1 MSNTVGRI
9 SGQMLEA
16 NLLREGEDLAFDY
29 DLLYFNVGTGRIG
42 VNNDTP
48 FRTLLINQDVK
59 TTSLIVDTSFEL
71 EDLLLSGNTIDSDSN
86 LYLSASGVNPKITT
100 KQLDTA
106 NLSVDGNTITNKILN
121 NNINLVPAGAGNI
134 VLDADVEVFGNLHAT
149 GDITF
154 DGNFIIGNNDSDNVY
169 FNAELASDIIPDI
182 NNFYDIGS
190 NTKQFGDIFTYL
202 VNGTNYSAGGS
213 TVAGVDLGTRAG
225 NIWYVALNGN
235 NSNVGDHP
243 NGPFATIEWAL
254 SQASSGDTVFI
265 YPGTYVELFPLV
277 IPQGVTVQGAGVR
290 AVKIIPDTASTHE
303 DVFQLNGETTISD
316 LTVADFYYDSLNDKG
331 YAFAFTSGFNVTS
344 RSPYIQNVTV
354 ITKGSITSVSDPRG
368 FDQADAGRGAKI
380 DGSLANAASK
390 EASMLFHSATFIT
403 PGVDCIVMK
412 NGVRVEWLNSFV
424 YYANRGLYAENGSA
438 GFANLGLKFGAEVR
452 VIGSANVYGNYG
464 AWADGNETLMY
475 LINHNFGYIGAGK
488 DTSNDPTNVI
498 EANEVTEL
506 NNGKIYFQSVDQIGN
521 FKIGDLITI
530 ESATGT
536 VTLNSIVTTGTNL
549 TVTDGTNVTYIDA
562 DEVTTGNITIGVNTI
577 QSNSGNLNF
586 VSFNN
591 NTSINANVSSTKSLT
606 ITGNTTLIKN
616 LTSSN
621 NTATTAINAK
631 IIGDIIPTSSDYA
644 LGDNSKFFKNLYAAK
659 FDLGTILIDTNVIT
673 TTESNSNLELR
684 ANGAGSVRVSDSLRL
699 EQNFT
704 VSGTGNYNNLYSDNF
719 SFTGITPVQSSNLV
733 APEFNNGDIIIAG
746 NLVKTTLSNSNL
758 EFRANSAGGIIVDG
772 SLRITDSTIS
782 NIQVSG
788 TEVERSVI
796 FSPVSNNSVKLN
808 SNKTLKIPVG
818 NNTTRTLTNAG
829 EIRFNNLSSL
839 FQSRISGA
847 TNTLHGLNDTDL
859 NTSITAELTPGA
871 NDNIIRM
878 TINGTVRGTIT
889 SQEANYQRVRIDEI
903 QLDLNQ
909 ISTINSNADLEIYPS
924 GTGSVIIKNSIDIFN
939 NRITNL
945 GLNQA
950 TTINSTG
957 SGYVKF
963 AGTNAIRVPHGAASQ
978 APVSPP
984 TGATRINTDTMT
996 GEVFDG
1002 LNFIP
1007 MVGNFSGITAA
1018 EMEEITNQWILILG

>member
-29 DLLYFNVGTGRIG
+29 DLLYFNVNTGRIG
-42 VNNDTP
+42 INNDTP
-48 FRTLLINQDVK
+48 FRTLLINQDFK

-86 LYLSASGVNPKITT
+86 LYLSASGVNPTITT
-100 KQLDTA
+100 KRLETA
-106 NLSVDGNTITNKILN
+106 NLSFDGNTISNKLLN
-121 NNINLVPAGAGNI
+121 NDINLVPAGAGNI
-134 VLDADVEVFGNLHAT
+134 ILDADVEVSGSLHAT

-154 DGNFIIGNNDSDNVY
+154 DGDFVIGNNDSDNVY
-169 FNAELASDIIPDI
+169 FNAELASDILPDL

-190 NTKQFGDIFTYL
+190 NTKQFGDIYTYL

-213 TVAGVDLGTRAG
+213 TVAGVDLGLKAG

-254 SQASSGDTVFI
+254 AQSSAGDTIFI

-277 IPQGVTVQGAGVR
+277 IPQGVTIHGAGIR
-290 AVKIIPDTASTHE
+290 AVKIVPDTASTAE
-303 DVFQLNGETTISD
+303 NVFQLNGETTISD

-331 YAFAFTSGFNVTS
+331 YAFTFAPGFTVTS

-354 ITKGSITSVSDPRG
+354 ITKGSILTVNDPRG

-380 DGSLANAASK
+380 DGSLVNAASN
-390 EASMLFHSATFIT
+390 EASMLFHSATFLT

-412 NGVRVEWLNSFV
+412 NGVRVEWLNSFI
-424 YYANRGLYAENGSA
+424 YYADRGLYAENGSA
-438 GFANLGLKFGAEVR
+438 GFANLGLRFGAEVR

-464 AWADGNETLMY
+464 AWADGDETLMY
-475 LINHNFGYIGAGK
+475 LINHNFGYIGSGK

-498 EANEVTEL
+498 QANEVTEL
-506 NNGKIYFQSVDQIGN
+506 NDGKIYYQSVDHIGN
-521 FKIGDLITI
+521 FRIGELITI

-549 TVTDGTNVTYIDA
+549 TVTDGTNVSYVDA
-562 DEVTTGNITIGVNTI
+562 FEVTTGNITITGNTI
-577 QSNSGNLNF
+577 QSNSGSLNF
-586 VSFNN
+586 VSANN
-591 NTSINANVSSTKSLT
+591 ITTINSNVSSTKSLT
-606 ITGNTTLIKN
+606 INGDTTLIKN
-616 LTSSN
+616 LILSN
-621 NTATTAINAK
+621 NTSTTAINAK
-631 IIGDIIPTSSDYA
+631 IVGDIISTSTDYT
-644 LGDNSKFFKNLYAAK
+644 LGDSSKFFRNLYSAK
-659 FDLGTILIDTNVIT
+659 LDFGTILIDTNVIT

-684 ANGAGSVRVSDSLRL
+684 ANSSGVVRVSDSLRL

-719 SFTGITPVQSSNLV
+719 NFIGPTPVQSTNLT

-746 NLVKTTLSNSNL
+746 NLIKTTLSNSDL
-758 EFRANSAGGIIVDG
+758 EFKANSGGGVIIDG
-772 SLRITDSTIS
+772 SLKITDSTIS
-782 NIQVSG
+782 NIQTSG
-788 TEVERSVI
+788 TEADRSII
-796 FSPVSNNSVKLN
+796 FTPISNKSVKLN

-818 NNTTRTLTNAG
+818 NNTTRTLTNSG

-847 TNTLHGLNDTDL
+847 TNTLHGLYDTDL

-889 SQEANYQRVRIDEI
+889 SQESNYQKVKIDEI

-909 ISTINSNADLEIYPS
+909 ISTVNSNSNLEIYPS
-924 GTGSVIIKNSIDIFN
+924 GTGSVITKDSIS
-939 NRITNL
+939 ITNNIISNI
-945 GLNQA
+945 GLNQT

-957 SGYVKF
+957 TGYVKF
-963 AGTNAIRVPHGAASQ
+963 AGTNTIRIPYGTTAQ
-978 APVSPP
+978 EPVSPP
-984 TGATRINTDTMT
+984 VGSTRINTDTQT
-996 GEVFDG
+996 GDVFDG
-1002 LNFIP
+1002 INFIP
-1007 MVGNFSGITAA
+1007 MVGNFSGVTAA